1 MCHKCFHQILVICFH
16 QISALVKPV
25 KGKKA
30 KIILHDFIKIVNE
43 SKRKPNKLWVD
54 QEKEFYNNPMQKYFD
69 DNDILIYSI
78 YNKSTSI
85 VAERFIRT
93 FNSKI
98 YQKTTVN
105 NSKCYL
111 SYLNKLVDEYNN
123 TYHRSIWIWK

>member
-1 MCHKCFHQILVICFH
+1 M
-16 QISALVKPV
+16 

-69 DNDILIYSI
+69 DNNILIYSI

-98 YQKTTVN
+98 YQKKIVN

-123 TYHRSIWIWK
+123 TYHRSIWK